1 VKGVMKEKI
10 PISVLLFRTRYI
22 VLIVVACFFLFL
34 GIQPLIFAYQLND
47 PFSFVLTFFASN
59 LIILISVALA
69 IGFIFRIAASFR
81 NPQQKD
87 E

>member
-1 VKGVMKEKI
+1 MKEKI

-34 GIQPLIFAYQLND
+34 GIQTLIFAYQLND

-59 LIILISVALA
+59 LIILISAALA

-81 NPQQKD
+81 NPHQKD

>member
-1 VKGVMKEKI
+1 MKEKI
-10 PISVLLFRTRYI
+10 PISVLLFRARYI

-34 GIQPLIFAYQLND
+34 GIQTLIFAYQLND

-59 LIILISVALA
+59 LIILISAALA
-69 IGFIFRIAASFR
+69 IGFVFRIAASFR
-81 NPQQKD
+81 NPHQKD